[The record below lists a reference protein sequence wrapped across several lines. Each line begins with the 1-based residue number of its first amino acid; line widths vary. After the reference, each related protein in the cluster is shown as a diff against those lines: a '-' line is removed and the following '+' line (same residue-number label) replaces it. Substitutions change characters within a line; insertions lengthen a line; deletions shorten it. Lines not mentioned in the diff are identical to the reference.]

1 MSGKTDDALY
11 VGGQKMD
18 DFPIDECPV
27 CLEPM
32 DYCQGHGEIGDPEGF
47 RMLLNYYDEEKWYN

>member
-1 MSGKTDDALY
+1 
-11 VGGQKMD
+11 MD
-18 DFPIDECPV
+18 EYPNNVCPV

-47 RMLLNYYDEEKWYN
+47 AILQEYYKNDENSAAAGEPV